1 MTGIIRRRALPQKVI
16 SRKEFLTPFDELFNS
31 LLNNSFPSLHNDLGT
46 NFFSQGSYPKCNVV
60 NFDDKVE
67 IEAAI
72 PGLTRNDITVE
83 VSDGVLVIKG
93 ESNQREDI
101 SDAQY
106 VKREVKRSAFA
117 RSFTLDENLNQDEIT
132 AVFDNGMLIL
142 SIPKREEVE
151 IMPQIR
157 RISIS

>member
-1 MTGIIRRRALPQKVI
+1 MTSIIRRRALPQKAI

-31 LLNNSFPSLHNDLGT
+31 LLNNSFPELHNDLGA

-72 PGLTRNDITVE
+72 PGLTRSDITVE

-132 AVFDNGMLIL
+132 ATFNDGMLIL

-151 IMPQIR
+151 IMPQVR